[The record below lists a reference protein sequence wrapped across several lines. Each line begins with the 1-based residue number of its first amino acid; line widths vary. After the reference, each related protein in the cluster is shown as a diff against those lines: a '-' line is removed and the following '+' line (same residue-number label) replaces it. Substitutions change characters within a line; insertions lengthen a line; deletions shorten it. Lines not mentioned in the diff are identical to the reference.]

1 MRKLWLA
8 TAAAVAVVA
17 TPAAA
22 RDGSGYIGLEG
33 GVLFPKDQDIDA
45 VVDFEDNT
53 DVADVVADNV
63 AGLDFNTGYDLDLV
77 GGYDFGMCCPTPSSR
92 MFGERWI
99 GSSQAGWPRGR
110 ALERPTRAS
119 PCTAN

>member
-45 VVDFEDNT
+45 VVDFTDNT
-53 DVADVVADNV
+53 DVDDIVADNV
-63 AGLDFNTGYDLDLV
+63 AGLDFNTGYDIDMGLASTRSRV
-77 GGYDFGMCCPTPSSR
+77 G
-92 MFGERWI
+92 
-99 GSSQAGWPRGR
+99 
-110 ALERPTRAS
+110 
-119 PCTAN
+119 